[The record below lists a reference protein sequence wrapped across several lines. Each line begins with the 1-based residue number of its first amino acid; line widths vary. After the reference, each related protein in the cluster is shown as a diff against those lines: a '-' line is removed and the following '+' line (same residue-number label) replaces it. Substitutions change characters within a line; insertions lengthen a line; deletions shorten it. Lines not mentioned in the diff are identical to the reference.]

1 MRFSST
7 QIKGKGRGKL
17 LGFPTINLEIPKNF
31 GIKEGIY
38 AVKVWIKKEEFA
50 GALHF
55 GPIPTFKE
63 NEKTLEVFLIDTANS
78 DIPPSDTFDIE
89 TIKYLRPVLSFSN
102 PEDLSKQISEDVITI
117 RKILNLS

>member
-17 LGFPTINLEIPKNF
+17 LGFPTINLKIPKNF
-31 GIKEGIY
+31 DIKEGIY
-38 AVKVWIKKEEFA
+38 AVKVWVEKKEFA
-50 GALHF
+50 GAMHF

-63 NEKTLEVFLIDTANS
+63 SEKTLEVFLIDTANS
-78 DIPPSDTFDIE
+78 DIPPSETFDID
-89 TIKYLRPVLSFSN
+89 TILYLRPILSFSN
-102 PEDLSKQISEDVITI
+102 PEDLSKQIREDVTAI